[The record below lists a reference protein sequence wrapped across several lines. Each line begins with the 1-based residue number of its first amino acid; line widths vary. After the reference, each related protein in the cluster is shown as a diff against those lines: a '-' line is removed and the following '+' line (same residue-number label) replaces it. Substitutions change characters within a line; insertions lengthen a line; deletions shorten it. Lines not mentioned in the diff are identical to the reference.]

1 MRNNR
6 YCNAVDHLQFSE
18 DFASSVLKQAETQC
32 KRRNPATIVILA
44 AVIAFL
50 MVTSALADSTDLRV
64 TEAEQE
70 KLGTV
75 QLLMKD
81 VQRMEFTKLDTPD

>member
-1 MRNNR
+1 MRNNP

-44 AVIAFL
+44 AVIAL
-50 MVTSALADSTDLRV
+50 MATSALAKSTDLRV

-70 KLGTV
+70 
-75 QLLMKD
+75 
-81 VQRMEFTKLDTPD
+81 